1 MMRKK
6 TCFFADCE
14 DPETIFNEIIEY
26 IQERIKEGDTYKQ
39 YEDNQKYYKA
49 STKTAKMTFIK
60 IKEYVKQEDSDS
72 EEEEEEEKDKR
83 DLTEE
88 TQIQVKLLYVEDN
101 KYCVEF

>member
-1 MMRKK
+1 
-6 TCFFADCE
+6 
-14 DPETIFNEIIEY
+14 
-26 IQERIKEGDTYKQ
+26 
-39 YEDNQKYYKA
+39 
-49 STKTAKMTFIK
+49 MTFIK
-60 IKEYVKQEDSDS
+60 IKEYVKQEDEDA